1 MQHSNTL
8 PGGAPATGAPLDR
21 VRRLEPEYRQSR
33 ARFFPTLHSLQW
45 FVRRHKA
52 RLIKAGAI
60 VMHGG
65 QWYADD
71 AKFDAVV
78 MAVAEERAREVG
90 GVPADDGVPA

>member
-1 MQHSNTL
+1 MQHSNILT
-8 PGGAPATGAPLDR
+8 GGAPLDR
-21 VRRLEPEYRQSR
+21 VRRLEPEYRQVR